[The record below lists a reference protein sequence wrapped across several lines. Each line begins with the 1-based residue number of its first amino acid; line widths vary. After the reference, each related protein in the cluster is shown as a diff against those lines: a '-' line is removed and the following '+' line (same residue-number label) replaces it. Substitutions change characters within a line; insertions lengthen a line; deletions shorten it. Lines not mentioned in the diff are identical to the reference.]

1 MVRAG
6 QSAAQPGHSIPE
18 QNIVQAGNTS
28 FPAAVLQRD
37 FPRMRRV
44 HFGLASEMVP
54 ALAVFAANLSEA

>member
-44 HFGLASEMVP
+44 LRPASEMVP